1 MTNPTISVPPKT
13 RNILKAL
20 AAIRGIPMWRIVEDL
35 TDRAAIKNKDAID
48 KYYADEAK
56 RNAESLSEIQS
67 LSK

>member
-20 AAIRGIPMWRIVEDL
+20 AAIHGIPMWRIVEDL
-35 TDRAAIKNKDAID
+35 ADRAAVENKDAID
-48 KYYADEAK
+48 KYYADKAK
-56 RNAESLSEIQS
+56 RNAESLSEIQK